1 MREMTAS
8 HMRQCSLL
16 QRSVEGSATGLV
28 FVMSLDI
35 SLNADGSAPLN
46 SNVKRHRRIP

>member
-1 MREMTAS
+1 VREMTAS

-16 QRSVEGSATGLV
+16 QRPVEGSATGSV

-35 SLNADGSAPLN
+35 SLKAGGSAPLN
-46 SNVKRHRRIP
+46 SSVRRHRRIP